1 MTIKKKLDNYLKNHL
16 TESFLVGN
24 IETSRKAS
32 IPIEECQL
40 EESSLNNYINT
51 TKEDN
56 NFQKLLFEYI
66 DNKNLKDSDVYNKA
80 MLDRRLF
87 SKIRTKKDY
96 HPSKETIISLGLALE
111 LSEEEIINLL
121 NSASYYLPKN
131 NTFDLIIRFCFIN
144 KIYDIITVNEL
155 LYEYNCKLLNE

>member
-1 MTIKKKLDNYLKNHL
+1 M
-16 TESFLVGN
+16 F
-24 IETSRKAS
+24 
-32 IPIEECQL
+32 
-40 EESSLNNYINT
+40 
-51 TKEDN
+51 
-56 NFQKLLFEYI
+56 
-66 DNKNLKDSDVYNKA
+66 KDSLFNK
-80 MLDRRLF
+80 
-87 SKIRTKKDY
+87 IEKKTNIK
-96 HPSKETIISLGLALE
+96 KETIISLGLALE